1 MVDRFLAS
9 FPMGFMT
16 LAPLLK
22 LIFPAIPTV
31 YRPPSPSFAVHPTP
45 MSSPPHDDEEQ
56 QSLLRKQSNPASA
69 DKVKS
74 NPPPFTFPDLP
85 EKEGESIVST
95 SVDVVCC
102 CRPGSDDVAGCF
114 EGSLVLTLCL
124 FVHVPSVP
132 FFV

>member
-1 MVDRFLAS
+1 MVES
-9 FPMGFMT
+9 FSGFISNGFYDSG
-16 LAPLLK
+16 PLKQTKFRRSL
-22 LIFPAIPTV
+22 
-31 YRPPSPSFAVHPTP
+31 PSSFPSFAVHPTP

-102 CRPGSDDVAGCF
+102 CRPGSDDAAGCF
-114 EGSLVLTLCL
+114 EGSLVLTLCC
-124 FVHVPSVP
+124 FVHFPSVP